1 MNNIFNLN
9 SPVMQFL
16 SKVFD
21 LMILNLLWLI
31 CCIPIITIGPA
42 TTAMYYVAMKIAD
55 DEYSEVLRPFFHS
68 FKQNFLQGIVLEL
81 IFIVVGVVLF
91 FDYRFCLLFEGTAEK
106 IMIGAFIFFGVV
118 YLVLVS
124 YTYPLLSQY
133 SNTIGGTIKNALVLA
148 MSKVITALEISL
160 LNLAPILS
168 LFLFPETVGWIIPLL
183 IFLAPALIA
192 LMNSMLFK
200 KVLANFIKMQTN
212 LAETDAEAE
221 AQNAEALPEESSE
234 KA

>member
-21 LMILNLLWLI
+21 LLILNLLWLI

-68 FKQNFLQGIVLEL
+68 FKQNFFQGIILEL
-81 IFIVVGVVLF
+81 IFIVSGLLLF
-91 FDYRFCLLFEGTAEK
+91 FDYRFCLLFDGTTEK

-133 SNTIGGTIKNALVLA
+133 ANTIGGTIKNALVLA

-168 LFLFPETVGWIIPLL
+168 LFLFPEVIGWIVPLL
-183 IFLAPALIA
+183 IFLAPAFIA
-192 LMNSMLFK
+192 LLNSMLFK
-200 KVLANFIKMQTN
+200 KVLANFIKMQN
-212 LAETDAEAE
+212 SLAEKEAE
-221 AQNAEALPEESSE
+221 TTQEETSD
-234 KA
+234 KV

>member
-16 SKVFD
+16 GKVFD

-68 FKQNFLQGIVLEL
+68 FKQNFFQGIILEL
-81 IFIVVGVVLF
+81 IFIVSGLLLF
-91 FDYRFCLLFEGTAEK
+91 FDYRFCLLFDGTTEK

-133 SNTIGGTIKNALVLA
+133 ANTIGGTIKNALVLA

-168 LFLFPETVGWIIPLL
+168 LFLFPEVIGWIVPLL
-183 IFLAPALIA
+183 IFLAPAFIA
-192 LMNSMLFK
+192 LLNSMLFK
-200 KVLANFIKMQTN
+200 KVLANFIKMQN
-212 LAETDAEAE
+212 SLAEKEAE
-221 AQNAEALPEESSE
+221 VESAETLPEKSSE
-234 KA
+234 EA

>member
-9 SPVMQFL
+9 SPVYRFL
-16 SKVFD
+16 GKVFD
-21 LMILNLLWLI
+21 LLILNLIWLI

-68 FKQNFLQGIVLEL
+68 FKQNFLQGFVLEL
-81 IFIVVGVVLF
+81 IFIAVGFILF
-91 FDYRFCLLFEGTAEK
+91 LDYRFCLLFDGTAEK

-133 SNTIGGTIKNALVLA
+133 SNTILGTIKNALVLA
-148 MSKVITALEISL
+148 MSKVITALEIAL

-168 LFLFPETVGWIIPLL
+168 LFLFPETIGWIVPLL
-183 IFLAPALIA
+183 IFLAPAFIA

-200 KVLANFIKMQTN
+200 KVLADFIKMQNN
-212 LAETDAEAE
+212 LAEKDAEAQ
-221 AQNAEALPEESSE
+221 AQAAEVLPEEGSE
-234 KA
+234 EA

>member
-21 LMILNLLWLI
+21 LLILNLLWLI

-68 FKQNFLQGIVLEL
+68 FKQNFLQGIILEL
-81 IFIVVGVVLF
+81 IFIVSGLLLF
-91 FDYRFCLLFEGTAEK
+91 FDYRFCLLFDGTTEK

-118 YLVLVS
+118 YLVIVS
-124 YTYPLLSQY
+124 YTFPLLSQY

-168 LFLFPETVGWIIPLL
+168 LFLFPEVIGWIVPLL
-183 IFLAPALIA
+183 IFLAPAFIA
-192 LMNSMLFK
+192 LLNSMLFK
-200 KVLANFIKMQTN
+200 KVLADFIKMQTS
-212 LAETDAEAE
+212 LAEKDAEEAAKAAE
-221 AQNAEALPEESSE
+221 VLPEESTPE
-234 KA
+234 E

>member
-16 SKVFD
+16 GKVFD

-68 FKQNFLQGIVLEL
+68 FKQNFFQGIILEL
-81 IFIVVGVVLF
+81 IFIVSGLLLF
-91 FDYRFCLLFEGTAEK
+91 FDYRFCLLFDGTTEK

-133 SNTIGGTIKNALVLA
+133 ANTIGGTIKNALVLA

-168 LFLFPETVGWIIPLL
+168 LFLFPEVIGWIVPLL
-183 IFLAPALIA
+183 IFLAPAFIA
-192 LMNSMLFK
+192 LLNSMLFK
-200 KVLANFIKMQTN
+200 KVLANFIKMQN
-212 LAETDAEAE
+212 SLAEKEAEAE
-221 AQNAEALPEESSE
+221 SAETLPEKSSE
-234 KA
+234 EA

>member
-16 SKVFD
+16 GKVFD

-68 FKQNFLQGIVLEL
+68 FKQNFFQGIILEL
-81 IFIVVGVVLF
+81 IFIVSGLLLF
-91 FDYRFCLLFEGTAEK
+91 FDYRFCLLFDGTTEK

-133 SNTIGGTIKNALVLA
+133 ANTIGGTIKNALVLA

-168 LFLFPETVGWIIPLL
+168 LFLFPEVIGWIVPLL
-183 IFLAPALIA
+183 IFLAPAFIA
-192 LMNSMLFK
+192 LLNSMLFK
-200 KVLANFIKMQTN
+200 KVLANFIKMQN
-212 LAETDAEAE
+212 SLAEKEAEAE
-221 AQNAEALPEESSE
+221 SAETLPEKSCEE
-234 KA
+234 A